1 MSERPKWNGGFA
13 AARRI
18 ADEILEDYL
27 GSSRNDGL
35 SERIAEA
42 LVIAFDDGV
51 LALQSANEDPEAK
64 RVILTKLLREH
75 GIGVATLE
83 ETKARTTAIARG
95 EIKPAPDE
103 PKLWFSS
110 IEVFFGWIKNRENP
124 FSEKDCG

>member
-51 LALQSANEDPEAK
+51 LAEHCAREDPEMK
-64 RVILTKLLREH
+64 LVILTKLLREH
-75 GIGVATLE
+75 GIGIATLE

-110 IEVFFGWIKNRENP
+110 IEVFFGWIKNRENL